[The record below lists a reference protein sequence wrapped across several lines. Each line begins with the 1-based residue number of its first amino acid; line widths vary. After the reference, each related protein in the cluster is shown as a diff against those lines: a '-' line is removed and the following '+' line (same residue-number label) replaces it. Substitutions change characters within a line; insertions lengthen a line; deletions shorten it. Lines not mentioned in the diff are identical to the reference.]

1 LKLSL
6 ALTFEETFGE
16 KLILIL
22 LARGHRACTEA

>member
-1 LKLSL
+1 L